1 MGLATPTAIMVAAGR
16 GAEMGI
22 LIRDGSALE
31 ATGAVTAVLLDK
43 TGTVTLGRP
52 EVTEVAPI
60 GDATAEDVLRWAAS
74 AEKGSEHPIA
84 RAVVQE
90 ASTRGIAAPSP
101 ERLEAHA
108 GFGLT
113 AWTRGEK
120 VRIGSAA
127 LFASDSTPPPDA
139 AAAAVERLER
149 DGKTALLVEARGQ
162 VIGVIGIADAIA
174 PHSAEAVAQL
184 RRMGLHVFLIT
195 GDNPR
200 VAAAIASQAG
210 IDEVRAEVTPEG
222 KAEEVLRVRREGG
235 AVAMVGDG
243 INDAPAL
250 ASADVGIAMGLGADI
265 AMEAAGVTLLRSD
278 LRGVPQAIRLS
289 RRTLRTIRQNLFWA
303 FAYNV
308 IGIPVAAAGRLD
320 PMLAAAAMS
329 LSSVFVV
336 TNSLRL
342 KRYRP

>member
-1 MGLATPTAIMVAAGR
+1 
-16 GAEMGI
+16 
-22 LIRDGSALE
+22 
-31 ATGAVTAVLLDK
+31 
-43 TGTVTLGRP
+43 
-52 EVTEVAPI
+52 
-60 GDATAEDVLRWAAS
+60 
-74 AEKGSEHPIA
+74 
-84 RAVVQE
+84 VQE

-184 RRMGLHVFLIT
+184 RRMGLRVVLIT